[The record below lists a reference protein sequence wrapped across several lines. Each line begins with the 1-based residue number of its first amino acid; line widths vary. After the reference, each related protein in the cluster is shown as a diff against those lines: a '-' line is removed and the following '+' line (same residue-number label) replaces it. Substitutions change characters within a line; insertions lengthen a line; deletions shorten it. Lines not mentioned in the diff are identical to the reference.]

1 MPRKVGQCFWEEC
14 WDPNAHYEQYPCLM
28 VIDRNVYYYV
38 YILFQY
44 RNAPSH
50 SGGKSVCACVCLSVC
65 MCVDIMCVCVFVIQG
80 GGRLLPIHLSVRR
93 SATMIFFIYFF
104 KIKCCWYLKSKKSWF
119 CTPIRNLLNCYS
131 LFVRKSSLN
140 SLLIV
145 CSC

>member
-1 MPRKVGQCFWEEC
+1 
-14 WDPNAHYEQYPCLM
+14 M

-80 GGRLLPIHLSVRR
+80 GGEIIAHPPVCPPFSHNDLFYL
-93 SATMIFFIYFF
+93 FFQN
-104 KIKCCWYLKSKKSWF
+104 K
-119 CTPIRNLLNCYS
+119 
-131 LFVRKSSLN
+131 V
-140 SLLIV
+140 LLIPEKWEILILYPN
-145 CSC
+145 

>member
-1 MPRKVGQCFWEEC
+1 
-14 WDPNAHYEQYPCLM
+14 M

-80 GGRLLPIHLSVRR
+80 VGGEIIAHPPVCPPFSHNDLFYL
-93 SATMIFFIYFF
+93 FFQN
-104 KIKCCWYLKSKKSWF
+104 K
-119 CTPIRNLLNCYS
+119 
-131 LFVRKSSLN
+131 V
-140 SLLIV
+140 LLIPEK
-145 CSC
+145 